1 MESETEIYAN
11 HNLPHCISPCQ
22 WGKIVISYNC
32 GSVRLSPVT
41 QLSLKMEFIIIMKKI
56 LCSCLALLMLLT
68 GMANA
73 EGGTA
78 TPALVPLDALPE
90 AGWQYTVQFPD
101 WKGYLDDTLAMN
113 SMFSFRFYHGQG
125 TIYLDVAEGVTGFN
139 LYVNGVKCDTS
150 GVGAG
155 LWSADISAAAVDGV
169 NTLQV
174 TNLRP
179 GGIEK
184 AVTVYIA
191 FPVVLAGDAG
201 AEGIDP
207 ETLRLI
213 DDIIESDVAHGFTSA
228 QLAVVKNGRLV
239 AQQSW
244 GRVNS
249 YNPDG
254 SKNNDA
260 APVTAGTMYDLA
272 SVTKMFA
279 AGYAIQKLVTEGQ
292 LDLYTPVV
300 EILGDAFAEETM
312 DLAYAGVDDPPDLAT
327 QKAWKRSI
335 TLRDLLCHE
344 AGFPSAPNY
353 NDPNFDFAAQQ
364 RGLPGSNVIYA
375 VGREATL
382 KALFKTPLMYPPH
395 SRTLYSDADYMLAA
409 FIVERVTGQRLDEYL
424 KQNIYGPLGLEHI
437 GFLPL
442 ENGFA
447 PEDCAATELNGN
459 TRDNNVS
466 FPGIRTETL
475 QGQVHDERAWYCMEG
490 VSGHAGLFASA
501 TDLAKLASAMLTGG
515 YGDCRLFSRN
525 VMDVFT
531 APKAL
536 DFGQWGLGWWRQG
549 DQQRPWYYGTQ
560 AAPGTVGHQG
570 WTGTLVMIDPSREL
584 VVVYLTNKINSPV
597 LSASALNSF
606 ASGCFTA
613 STLGFVPQLLSIGM
627 DAEGDVSAQL
637 LDLLADMAVESLGKI
652 PEDADSDHP
661 YVQNAV
667 SKFELLKARAEAAGN
682 DEYVAL
688 AEEWLGNF

>member
-1 MESETEIYAN
+1 
-11 HNLPHCISPCQ
+11 
-22 WGKIVISYNC
+22 
-32 GSVRLSPVT
+32 
-41 QLSLKMEFIIIMKKI
+41 MKKI
-56 LCSCLALLMLLT
+56 LCFCLALLFA
-68 GMANA
+68 GFANA
-73 EGGTA
+73 EGSGA
-78 TPALVPLDALPE
+78 VAAPALAPLDALPE
-90 AGWQYTVQFPD
+90 AHWQYTVQFPD

-139 LYVNGVKCDTS
+139 LYVNTVKCDTA

-155 LWSADISAAAVDGV
+155 LWSVDISAAAVDGV

-184 AVTVYIA
+184 AVTAYIPY
-191 FPVVLAGDAG
+191 PVVLPGDA
-201 AEGIDP
+201 AEEGINP

-213 DDIIESDVAHGFTSA
+213 GDIIESDVAHGFTSA
-228 QLAVVKNGRLV
+228 QLAVVRNGRLV
-239 AQQSW
+239 AQQAW

-254 SKNNDA
+254 SRKTDA
-260 APVTAGTMYDLA
+260 APVTDETMYDLA

-279 AGYAIQKLVTEGQ
+279 AGYAVQKLVTEGR

-300 EILGDAFAEETM
+300 EILGDAFAEDTL
-312 DLAYAGVDDPPDLAT
+312 DLTYAGVDDPPDLQT
-327 QKAWKRSI
+327 QKAWKRSL

-344 AGFPSAPNY
+344 AGFPVAPNY
-353 NDPNFDFAAQQ
+353 NDPDFDFSAQCK
-364 RGLPGSNVIYA
+364 GLPGSNVIYA

-395 SRTLYSDADYMLAA
+395 SRIRYSDADYMLAG
-409 FIVERVTGQRLDEYL
+409 FIVEQVTGQRLDAYL
-424 KQNIYGPLGLEHI
+424 KENIYGPLGLDSI
-437 GFLPL
+437 GYLPL
-442 ENGFA
+442 GNGFV

-459 TRDNNVS
+459 TRDNNVF
-466 FPGIRTETL
+466 FPGIRTETI
-475 QGQVHDERAWYCMEG
+475 QGQAQDERAWYCMEG

-531 APKAL
+531 APKGT

-549 DQQRPWYYGTQ
+549 DEQRPWYYGTQ
-560 AAPGTVGHQG
+560 AAPGAVGHQG
-570 WTGTLVMIDPSREL
+570 WSGTLVMIDPSREL

-597 LSASALNSF
+597 LSASAPDSF
-606 ASGCFTA
+606 AGGCFTA

-627 DAEGDVSAQL
+627 DGTGDISAQL

-652 PEDADSDHP
+652 PEGSASDHP
-661 YVQNAV
+661 YAQNAV

-688 AEEWLGNF
+688 AEEWLGKF